1 MRLLTV
7 LKRYSCEIVKL
18 WEPCAVNFVLA
29 NLLALKITIGN
40 LKALCYVHI
49 CLSQV
54 NTFS

>member
-18 WEPCAVNFVLA
+18 WESCAVNFVLA

-40 LKALCYVHI
+40 LRALCYVHI
-49 CLSQV
+49 CPSQV
-54 NTFS
+54 NTFL